1 MQLFCGGN
9 EIMGFSKVFA
19 WDPSLCTFA
28 DAVQEK
34 VERAGGAFCCSW
46 PDPALFSMCLLPF
59 SRLVFMSSL
68 LTGLEIFKH
77 TPLCYEASLK
87 RLSQRITYPAGLA
100 VWAPLNGKIVQ
111 TNRII
116 IHCSSRCVQAFFV
129 YVQQNGTVGFVTS
142 PQVHLRFSFLP
153 D

>member
-1 MQLFCGGN
+1 MKSWDSRKCSLGTRRSARLRMLFRRKW
-9 EIMGFSKVFA
+9 SA
-19 WDPSLCTFA
+19 
-28 DAVQEK
+28 
-34 VERAGGAFCCSW
+34 RGGAFCCSW